1 MLQEVLWGCALFVEP
16 VLLSY
21 AELKLSEV
29 FASFAGLIFCE
40 LEERIEVLL
49 VSLFV
54 GLLLNL
60 LVHPVPA
67 TQLR

>member
-29 FASFAGLIFCE
+29 FAGLIFCE